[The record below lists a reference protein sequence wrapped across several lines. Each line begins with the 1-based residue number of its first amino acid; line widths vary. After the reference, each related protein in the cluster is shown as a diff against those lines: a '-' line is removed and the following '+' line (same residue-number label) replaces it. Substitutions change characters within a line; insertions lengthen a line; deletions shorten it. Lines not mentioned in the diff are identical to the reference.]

1 MRKKGT
7 VKQGKRDAE
16 PITDTQVLRVLSSA
30 RRPVGIDELGD
41 VFGRGRP
48 GRRDIMRH
56 LRSLIAKG
64 RVTELKNKRF
74 GLTRE
79 MDLLSGTL
87 WCTRGGNAFVI
98 PDSGDEKDVFV
109 SSRNL
114 NHAVHGDRVT
124 VRLDHYRGKLE
135 GKVIRILERKSS
147 IIIGF
152 TKIADNMIY
161 VIPEDFR
168 YQTKYLVSRPRR
180 EVRDG
185 ELVVARVTAFPGE
198 KVEPECAITRVLG
211 DLTSVAAIGRF
222 IEYKH
227 SLSRRF
233 PKHAEDEA
241 RSAVTSLTQKGRSD
255 QRDLGFV
262 TIDGKNARDFDDA
275 VAIERGRSGFTLH
288 VAIADVSHFVKTGSL
303 LDQEAGKRGM
313 SVYFPDRVLPM
324 LPKTLSNGICSLNP
338 LEDRYTVTATIEFD
352 RNGVVLG
359 ASFRPSLIRSAMRL
373 TYEAVEKAVVEND
386 GKTRQKIEPCLAALT
401 DMAELAGLITC
412 TREKRGSIDFDL
424 PEPEVILDIKG
435 GIRQIVRSRRLYSHR
450 IIEEFMIA
458 ANEAVARYLE
468 AKNVPALFRVH
479 EPPERE
485 KLRDFERLLQGLGIG
500 HRKTDTSQ
508 ALQDVLSTV
517 KDTNYEFIV
526 NRVLLRSMK
535 QARYFSRNKGH
546 YGLASGSYLHFT
558 SPIRRYPDLV
568 CHRIL
573 KAALDGRQPVYDEEQ
588 LAAMAGHLS
597 ERERLVMEAERELED
612 RIRILYMKDRV
623 GDVFEGVISHVTSFG
638 FFVELSEVFVEG
650 LVLISSLGDDY
661 YRFEEERF
669 RITGRRTRKTYRVG
683 DAVTIRV
690 VMADVATNRLHFE
703 VAAGGGADKKL

>member
-1 MRKKGT
+1 MKKRRKDTK
-7 VKQGKRDAE
+7 
-16 PITDTQVLRVLSSA
+16 PITDAQILRVLSSA
-30 RRPVGIDELGD
+30 RRPVGIDELEA
-41 VFGRGRP
+41 VFGPGKP
-48 GRRDIMRH
+48 GRRDIMRL

-64 RVTELKNKRF
+64 RVTQLKNKRF

-79 MDLLSGTL
+79 MDLISGTL
-87 WCTRGGNAFVI
+87 WFTRSGNAFVI
-98 PDSGDEKDVFV
+98 PDSEGEKDVFV

-114 NHAVHGDRVT
+114 GHAVHGDRVT
-124 VRLDHYRGKLE
+124 VRLDHYRGKPE
-135 GKVIRILERKSS
+135 GKVIRIIERKSH

-152 TKIADNMIY
+152 TKITDNKVY
-161 VIPEDFR
+161 VIPEDYR
-168 YQTKYLVSRPRR
+168 YQTEYLAPLPRR
-180 EVRDG
+180 EVHEG

-198 KVEPECAITRVLG
+198 KIEPECAITRVLG
-211 DLTSVAAIGRF
+211 DLSTVAAIGRF

-233 PKHAEDEA
+233 PRHVEDEA
-241 RSAVTSLTQKGRSD
+241 RSAVGALTQRGRAD

-275 VAIERGRSGFTLH
+275 VAIERGAAGFTLH
-288 VAIADVSHFVKTGSL
+288 VAIADVSHYVKPGSL
-303 LDQEAGKRGM
+303 LDQEAARRGM

-352 RNGVVLG
+352 RNGRVLG
-359 ASFRPSLIRSAMRL
+359 ASFHPSLIRSAMRL

-386 GKTRQKIEPCLAALT
+386 RRMRRRLGPCLPALT

-412 TREKRGSIDFDL
+412 TREQRGSIDFDL

-435 GIRQIVRSRRLYSHR
+435 GVRQIVRSRRLYSHR

-468 AKNVPALFRVH
+468 AKNIPALFRVH
-479 EPPERE
+479 EPPERD

-500 HRKTDTSQ
+500 HGKTGTPR
-508 ALQDVLSTV
+508 ALQDVLSNV
-517 KDTNYEFIV
+517 RGTNYEFIV

-535 QARYFSRNKGH
+535 QARYSAANRGH
-546 YGLASGSYLHFT
+546 YGLASDSYLHFT

-573 KAALDGRQPVYDEEQ
+573 KGALAGKPPVYNEEE
-588 LAAMAGHLS
+588 LAATASHLS

-623 GDVFEGVISHVTSFG
+623 GEVFEGVISHVTSFG

-669 RITGRRTRKTYRVG
+669 RIMGRRTRKSYRVG
-683 DAVTIRV
+683 DAVTVRV
-690 VMADVATNRLHFE
+690 VMADVGSNRLHFE
-703 VAAGGGADKKL
+703 VAAGGSA